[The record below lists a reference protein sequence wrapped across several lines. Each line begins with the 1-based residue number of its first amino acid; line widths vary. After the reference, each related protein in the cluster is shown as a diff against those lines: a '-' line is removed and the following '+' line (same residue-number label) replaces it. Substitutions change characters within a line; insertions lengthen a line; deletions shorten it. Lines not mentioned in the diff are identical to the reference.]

1 MSKAC
6 DFCGKNRS
14 VGGHITRRGLAI
26 KAGGIGTHVVKNVK
40 REFGANIQPVRIST
54 PQGTKKVKLCT
65 SCIKTGNFT
74 KA

>member
-1 MSKAC
+1 MSKVC
-6 DFCGKNRS
+6 EFCGKRRT
-14 VGGHITRRGLAI
+14 VGGHITRRGLAK

-40 REFGANIQPVRIST
+40 REFGANIQHVRIST
-54 PQGTKKVKLCT
+54 PQGVKKVKLCT